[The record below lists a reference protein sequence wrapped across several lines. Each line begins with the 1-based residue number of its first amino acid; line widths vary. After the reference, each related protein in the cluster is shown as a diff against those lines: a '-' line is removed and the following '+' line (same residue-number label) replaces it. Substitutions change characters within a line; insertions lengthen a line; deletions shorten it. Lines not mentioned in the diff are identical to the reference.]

1 VATADGIKLVS
12 EEFSGNFSYGTATIA
27 AAGARLPRMAGQRRF
42 SQPVSAARHTV
53 VRNHNEYSVY
63 L

>member
-27 AAGARLPRMAGQRRF
+27 AAGADRSATSEDGRTTPVLSTCFGCQAHGG
-42 SQPVSAARHTV
+42 SQSQ
-53 VRNHNEYSVY
+53 
-63 L
+63 